1 MKKIVIAVL
10 LISICCFF
18 GCAKTE
24 GSQTDNTTQVNS
36 GTIENDKT
44 EAQNTADGLL
54 IHNDSSAYEY
64 AEVEGGIEIVAFNNF
79 DYIEYDKIIVPAEID
94 GKNVIGI
101 GSKENPVRVM
111 DAIFG
116 NCEVVIPSTIEYIA
130 KEAFNGAKGL
140 VKLSGGE
147 NCKEFEENAFFGCI
161 NLKEITFI
169 DSVEVIH
176 EWAFAACT
184 TWHELH
190 PEYKA

>member
-1 MKKIVIAVL
+1 MKKVVIAVL
-10 LISICCFF
+10 LCVLCCFSA
-18 GCAKTE
+18 CHKTVSE
-24 GSQTDNTTQVNS
+24 NISTPTGNSQVA
-36 GTIENDKT
+36 ENED
-44 EAQNTADGLL
+44 LL
-54 IHNDSSAYEY
+54 IHNDPSAYEY
-64 AEVEGGIEIVAFNNF
+64 AEVEGGVEIVHFSNY
-79 DYIEYDKIIVPAEID
+79 DYNEYNKIIIPSEID
-94 GKNVIGI
+94 GKTVIGI
-101 GSKENPVRVM
+101 GSRENPGRVM
-111 DAIFG
+111 GAIYG
-116 NCEVVIPSTIEYIA
+116 NCEVVIPSTVEYIA

-190 PEYKA
+190 PEYKI